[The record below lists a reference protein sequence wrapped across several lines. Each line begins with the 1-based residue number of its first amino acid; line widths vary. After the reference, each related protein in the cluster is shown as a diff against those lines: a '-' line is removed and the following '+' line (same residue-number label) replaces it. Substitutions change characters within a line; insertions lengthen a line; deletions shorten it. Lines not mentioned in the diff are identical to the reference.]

1 MLRLLKRRT
10 NFPTLRFFIPEVL
23 KTMPDEFDSH
33 QFIAAFAYQNQ
44 WEYVHEL
51 WNGRAEF
58 QTINDA
64 IIHWLRE
71 SGLVQQ
77 IGTRN
82 SENMFKQVYPA
93 AVWRKVA

>member
-1 MLRLLKRRT
+1 MRVY
-10 NFPTLRFFIPEVL
+10 ISDVL

-33 QFIAAFAYQNQ
+33 QFIAAFVYQNQ
-44 WEYVHEL
+44 WEYVYAL

-71 SGLVQQ
+71 SGLVRQV
-77 IGTRN
+77 GTRN
-82 SENMFKQVYPA
+82 SENMFKRVRPA